1 MKYLLILA
9 VAILAGCNEQES
21 PSNTTNTSSDYVAQ
35 QQAKVMETLAQNT
48 ARKDQVETITATEV
62 EGNRLYSLGLAELQT
77 IYGGSSGRTC
87 ILLSDQLDK
96 SVQDID
102 QDLLIK
108 SCEGYSESLVYS
120 FAELIDP
127 KAVAHFRYEI
137 TKANCAKYEK
147 QRKELDLGIKRTKAC
162 KKLYGSAE

>member
-21 PSNTTNTSSDYVAQ
+21 PGNTTNTSSDYVAQ

-48 ARKDQVETITATEV
+48 ANKDQVETITATEV
-62 EGNRLYSLGLAELQT
+62 EGNRLYSLSLAELQT

-87 ILLSDQLDK
+87 ILLSDQLNN
-96 SVQDID
+96 SVKDID

-108 SCEGYSESLVYS
+108 SCEGYSESLAYS

-127 KAVAHFRYEI
+127 KAIDHFQTEMV
-137 TKANCAKYEK
+137 KATCAEQEK
-147 QRKELDLGIKRTKAC
+147 QVDGRFIKRAKAC
-162 KKLYGSAE
+162 EQFYGSAE